1 MNIIKS
7 AYRYVLYG
15 RQIGKVHTDGSR
27 LYSGSYLSKFGRT
40 KTLVSRKGEVLR
52 TISKKNV
59 RPSSFNIEDVEYIP
73 RTNKGLVKKSIYSTD
88 PQNRFIHMDMFIGKK
103 YAHGWALADENGKNF
118 ISSNTHNLKPSPLNP
133 LFKA

>member
-7 AYRYVLYG
+7 AYRYALYG

-40 KTLVSRKGEVLR
+40 RTLVSRKGEVLR
-52 TISKKNV
+52 TISKQKGWSN
-59 RPSSFNIEDVEYIP
+59 SFNIEDVEYIP
-73 RTNKGLVKKSIYSTD
+73 RTNKALVRKSIYSTD
-88 PQNRFIHMDMFIGKK
+88 PQDRFIHTDMFIGKK
-103 YAHGWALADENGKNF
+103 YESGWALADGNGKNF
-118 ISSNTHNLKPSPLNP
+118 ISSSTHNLKPSPLNP